1 MINGLVSK
9 GATRTCMKS
18 LSVIALT
25 CTVPKTHL
33 TSACTGERKPL
44 EAVSS
49 TVAPPRTSAKYGEM
63 DSAWTIVAVFRRM
76 QRTTRR
82 PTDAIANVLPADGMG
97 RRHGDVSKKRIGA
110 EEPRVLLH
118 AASPQLER
126 HENTAFSCGDN
137 TWQPPGS

>member
-82 PTDAIANVLPADGMG
+82 PTDAIANVLPADGM
-97 RRHGDVSKKRIGA
+97 RKADTVTCQKNALVQKSP
-110 EEPRVLLH
+110 ECCCMQPR
-118 AASPQLER
+118 P
-126 HENTAFSCGDN
+126 N
-137 TWQPPGS
+137 